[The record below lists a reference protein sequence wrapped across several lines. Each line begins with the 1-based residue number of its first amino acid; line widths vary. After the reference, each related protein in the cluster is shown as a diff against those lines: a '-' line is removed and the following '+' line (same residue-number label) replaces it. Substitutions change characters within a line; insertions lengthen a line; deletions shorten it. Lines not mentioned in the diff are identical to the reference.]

1 MFRDEFHVFF
11 WGSHDS
17 LHVTQLDL
25 LIFFV
30 DLKKII
36 WMCQVDHVR
45 CQPSGLRM
53 FGTAEEPWDAAL
65 LWDVSFLQWKTMW
78 KRFERTN
85 VGLCWLQD
93 FSDVS
98 AFDSFWLRIQY
109 ETHKKK
115 RRRRRHWSRW
125 SLRSLRSLSLRFRVA
140 HCAGNDQLKLGDY
153 QDLRWW
159 RITLIGK
166 LLPRYT
172 SILSRSQQFVLVIS
186 SHYFL
191 Q

>member
-109 ETHKKK
+109 ETHKKNDAGGATD
-115 RRRRRHWSRW
+115 RADPCGPCVPCPCVSEWPTALAMTSSNWATTRTFGDGESRW
-125 SLRSLRSLSLRFRVA
+125 SGNCCQDIRVYSADLSSL
-140 HCAGNDQLKLGDY
+140 C
-153 QDLRWW
+153 
-159 RITLIGK
+159 
-166 LLPRYT
+166 
-172 SILSRSQQFVLVIS
+172 
-186 SHYFL
+186 
-191 Q
+191 